1 MRSDSRSAG
10 VFVSQSGAMGVEEV
24 ILFDGRV
31 GDLFTLSLNR
41 TYRREPMRSGGR
53 TGWMKLT

>member
-1 MRSDSRSAG
+1 MVDGGDGGCEGSKNGTGFADCSC
-10 VFVSQSGAMGVEEV
+10 VSQSGAMEVEEL

-41 TYRREPMRSGGR
+41 TDGSQ
-53 TGWMKLT
+53 